1 MEDILYLEDLQ
12 VEDLKT
18 LLSMMIRKLENIEEE
33 LNEIKENLDC

>member
-18 LLSMMIRKLENIEEE
+18 LLSMMIRKLENIEDE

>member
-18 LLSMMIRKLENIEEE
+18 LLSMIIRKLENIEDE
-33 LNEIKENLDC
+33 LSEIKENLNL